1 MRYLLIPMIVY
12 LIGLCLFYVL
22 QGSSGEHVSMKFAMV
37 MTGSRIIIEVVDCEC
52 IVRQDSTG
60 HLRLHVIGDDGD
72 KIACSSIS

>member
-1 MRYLLIPMIVY
+1 
-12 LIGLCLFYVL
+12 
-22 QGSSGEHVSMKFAMV
+22 MV